1 MTKKKATGGRLSLQ
15 ERSQEDCYN
24 FRQKGDQAVGGLRLK
39 GYREAL
45 ADNGIEVNKNLIRY
59 MKDDI
64 PEYSVAN
71 GYQVTKNCYSL
82 KRNFLHFM
90 LFLT

>member
-1 MTKKKATGGRLSLQ
+1 M
-15 ERSQEDCYN
+15 
-24 FRQKGDQAVGGLRLK
+24 K

-71 GYQVTKNCYSL
+71 GYQVTKELLQSKEEFSALYAISDLIWCVQSYFRSRVEN
-82 KRNFLHFM
+82 
-90 LFLT
+90 T